1 MNFPPHSVTLQFLG
15 TFALW
20 FGWYGF
26 NPGSSLTVA
35 SASKGNVAA
44 LAAINTTIAAASG
57 GLSALFTQHFLDRWK
72 TGLRMYDTTV
82 TMNGVLTGLVA
93 VTAPC
98 GSVYPWAAYVIGV
111 VAGWLYLYASKLL
124 VRFRI
129 DDPADAVPVHMVG
142 GAWGMIATGLFSP
155 RHLLNEAY
163 GRNIHEGWFYA
174 WGNGSGDFTLIGIQI
189 LAVIW
194 IFAWVFVVF
203 GLFTWSLNA
212 VGMLRVNAY
221 EEEVG
226 MDISAH
232 KGSAYG
238 GGPDSDNI
246 IVSMEKLFQRAG
258 NSLLSLLNFKIDA
271 VDESKLSNQPA
282 LLKATGTSSSSLGVD
297 HIADII

>member
-1 MNFPPHSVTLQFLG
+1 LQFLG

-35 SASKGNVAA
+35 STNRGNVAA

-72 TGLRMYDTTV
+72 TGLHMYDTTV

-93 VTAPC
+93 ITAPC
-98 GSVYPWAAYVIGV
+98 GSVYPWAAYVIGI
-111 VAGWLYLYASKLL
+111 VAGWLYLLGSKLL

-163 GRNIHEGWFYA
+163 GRSIHEGWFYA
-174 WGNGSGDFTLIGIQI
+174 WGNGSGDFTVLGIQL

-194 IFAWVFVVF
+194 IFGWVFVVF
-203 GLFTWSLNA
+203 GLFTWSLHSL
-212 VGMLRVNAY
+212 GMLRVNAY
-221 EEEVG
+221 TEEVG

-232 KGSAYG
+232 KGAAY

-258 NSLLSLLNFKIDA
+258 SSFLSLLNIK
-271 VDESKLSNQPA
+271 VDNVEDTKLDQRPALLEKARSTESKLD
-282 LLKATGTSSSSLGVD
+282 VD
-297 HIADII
+297 HIGDII